1 MRRLAL
7 LSWLAI
13 FFAPQTGSAADLR
26 AGNWKLAYWGGPPQD
41 FVAMIIKVEPKDDGY
56 SASLVE
62 VAKNVGKPEVKSI
75 KIADGQIRLTIE
87 IVGTE
92 NTFEGPMTGEKE
104 IRGSWASTDRSMRP
118 AQLIWTE
125 EEKIDPKAATIK
137 RELPGSLKKR
147 NEMQAEI
154 INTRLKLG
162 KATEEEARSL
172 KDDLAKWQKELAAEE
187 PKLLQKSL
195 EEECD
200 AVLKMDTAN
209 ILLRNSTTEHPSL
222 AEARRWVE
230 MSSKVAETYGPR
242 YRNEVL
248 LRLGEWISQEPPLAE
263 LAMDIVERLKK
274 GLANDPNVERKG
286 RYLNVAVNVLR
297 RLGRQNELRPAEAQL
312 EKTEA
317 ELDMAFLAKLP
328 KIEVEPFAGR
338 KNEGKRVVLMEM
350 FTGAECPPCVA
361 ADYAFDLLH
370 DAFHATELVQL
381 QYHMH
386 IPAPDPLT
394 NSDTVARW
402 VYYTKAFPKKVR
414 GTPTAIFDGTP
425 FDGGGGA
432 IAASAETLKE
442 YREAIESR
450 LEEPAQADLKLEVAR
465 TGPRITI
472 KASVSD
478 LVKGGE
484 KVKLRFALVESG
496 IRYQGGNGLRHHH
509 NVVRAMPGGSDGFAL
524 PGTAETREVSVDL
537 SELRMNLEKYL
548 DTFAHEKQAFPR
560 PQRPMEF
567 KKVKVIAY
575 VQDDA
580 SHVIRQAVQA
590 DVPEN

>member
-7 LSWLAI
+7 LTSLAI
-13 FFAPQTGSAADLR
+13 FFAPQVGSAAELR
-26 AGNWKLAYWGGPPQD
+26 PGNWKLAYWSNVGQD
-41 FVAMIIKVEPKDDGY
+41 IVAMIVKVEAKDDGY

-62 VAKNVGKPEVKSI
+62 AAKNVGKPEVKSI
-75 KIADGQIRLTIE
+75 KVAEGQIRLTIE

-137 RELPGSLKKR
+137 RELPESLKKR

-154 INTRLKLG
+154 INIRLKLG
-162 KATEEEARSL
+162 KANEEEIRTL
-172 KDDLAKWQKELAAEE
+172 REDIAKRQKELAAEE
-187 PKLLQKSL
+187 PKLLRKAL

-200 AVLKMDTAN
+200 SIIKLDTAN
-209 ILLRNSTTEHPSL
+209 TLLRSATTEHPSL
-222 AEARRWVE
+222 ADARQWVE
-230 MSSKVAETYGPR
+230 ISSKVAETYGPR

-248 LRLGEWISQEPPLAE
+248 LRLGEWLSQEPPLAE
-263 LAMDIVERLKK
+263 LAMDITERLKK
-274 GLANDPNVERKG
+274 GLANDPNIERKG
-286 RYLNVAVNVLR
+286 RYLNVAVTVLR
-297 RLGRQNELRPAEAQL
+297 RLGRQDELRTAEAQL

-317 ELDMAFLAKLP
+317 DLDMAFLAKLP
-328 KIEVEPFAGR
+328 KLDVQPFAGR

-370 DAFHATELVQL
+370 DALHPTELVQL

-386 IPAPDPLT
+386 IPGPDPMT

-402 VYYTKAFPKKVR
+402 DYYNKAFPKKVR

-432 IAASAETLKE
+432 IGASSETLKE
-442 YREAIESR
+442 FREAIESR
-450 LEEPAQADLKLEVAR
+450 LEEPAQAELKLEVAR
-465 TGPRITI
+465 TGPRIAI

-496 IRYQGGNGLRHHH
+496 VRYQGGNGLRLHH
-509 NVVRAMPGGSDGFAL
+509 NVVRAMPGGADGFAL

-537 SELRMNLEKYL
+537 SELRMSLEKYL
-548 DTFAHEKQAFPR
+548 DTYAHEKQAFPR

-567 KKVKVIAY
+567 KKFKVIAY

-590 DVPEN
+590 EMPEN